1 VSKGRPVLTGQQLE
15 QLPGSESPNHLQGRA
30 QPEPI
35 IFKEVVSLENS
46 SIFVGID
53 VSKAQLDVSVGPT
66 GERNSFTND
75 PAGISSLIEWL
86 RPFNPTLIVL
96 EATGKL
102 ERELARA
109 MANEEMIFHIAN
121 PRQVRDFARAS
132 GQLAKTD
139 SIDASLLARFAQVMR
154 PKIRELPD
162 QASWELKDLIA
173 RRRQLIAMIVIENN
187 RLDRASK
194 SIAPGIVTVV
204 RCLNKQLKNVDH
216 DLDRMIEQNSVWQA
230 NQQILQSVPGVGPVT
245 SRTLI
250 AEMPELGTLDRKQ
263 IAALAG
269 VAPFSCDSGTL
280 KGKRFIWGGR
290 AAARAALY
298 MTALVASRRN
308 VVIKAFYTKLRNAG
322 KPPKVALVA
331 CMRKLLTIL
340 NSMIKHKTRWSDNFS
355 TQTA

>member
-1 VSKGRPVLTGQQLE
+1 VL
-15 QLPGSESPNHLQGRA
+15 
-30 QPEPI
+30 EPI
-35 IFKEVVSLENS
+35 IKEVVSLENS

-53 VSKAQLDVSVGPT
+53 VSKAKLDISVRPSGV
-66 GERNSFTND
+66 RNSFAND
-75 PAGISSLIEWL
+75 QAGIRSLMEWL
-86 RPFNPTLIVL
+86 NPIKPTLIVL

-109 MANEEMIFHIAN
+109 LANEAFPFHVAN
-121 PRQVRDFARAS
+121 PRQVRDFARAR

-139 SIDASLLARFAQVMR
+139 SIDAELLARFAEVMR
-154 PKIRELPD
+154 PKIRDLPD

-173 RRRQLIAMIVIENN
+173 RRRQLIAMIVVENN

-194 SIAPGIVTVV
+194 AIARGIAKHL
-204 RCLNKQLKNVDH
+204 RFLKKQLQGTDH
-216 DLDRMIEQNSVWQA
+216 DLDSMIEQNSIWQA
-230 NQQILQSVPGVGPVT
+230 NQQILQSTPGVGPVV

-269 VAPFSCDSGTL
+269 VAPLNCDSGTL

-290 AAARAALY
+290 AAVRTALY
-298 MTALVASRRN
+298 MAALVASRRN
-308 VVIKAFYTKLRNAG
+308 PVIKTFYTRLRNAG

-340 NSMIKHKTRWSDNFS
+340 NSMIKHNTRWSDSFS
-355 TQTA
+355 LHTT